1 MAPDVVLLHGFT
13 GSCRSF
19 DFVSAALS
27 RGGITPIPVDLPGH
41 GKRSGEVAA
50 SLFSLDSVFQS
61 ITTASAGA
69 PVSLVGYSM
78 GGRLALQYAA
88 AYPERV
94 SRLVLESSSPGLDTE
109 EERVARRQA
118 DASLAR
124 RIRQEGVEAFVDEW
138 EALPLFSSQAELPR
152 EIQATI
158 RANRLANS
166 ARSLSAALE
175 SFGTGSLP
183 SLWGQLPTVTV
194 PTLVLVGG
202 LDAKFVEIGERMTA
216 SLPNARLTRFDYAGH
231 AIHLED
237 PSGWTDAVIPF
248 LLAG

>member
-19 DFVSAALS
+19 DFVSEALS
-27 RGGITPIPVDLPGH
+27 RGGVTPIPVDLPGH
-41 GKRSGEVAA
+41 GKRSGEIAA
-50 SLFSLDSVFQS
+50 SLFSLQSVFQS
-61 ITTASAGA
+61 IAKASAVA

-94 SRLVLESSSPGLDTE
+94 SRLVLESSSPGLDTD
-109 EERVARRQA
+109 EERVKRREA
-118 DASLAR
+118 DASLAH
-124 RIRQEGVEAFVDEW
+124 RIRQGGVEAFVDEW
-138 EALPLFSSQAELPR
+138 EALPLFSSQTELPR

-158 RANRLANS
+158 RTNRLANS
-166 ARSLSAALE
+166 PRSLAAALE
-175 SFGTGSLP
+175 GFGTGSLP
-183 SLWGQLPTVTV
+183 SLWGQIPTVTV

-202 LDAKFVEIGERMTA
+202 LDAKFVEIGERMA
-216 SLPNARLTRFDYAGH
+216 GALPNARLTRFDSVGH

-237 PSGWTDAVIPF
+237 PSGWIDAVIPF
-248 LLAG
+248 LLPA

>member
-1 MAPDVVLLHGFT
+1 MASDVVLLHGFT
-13 GSCRSF
+13 GSSRSF
-19 DFVSAALS
+19 DVVIEALS
-27 RGGITPIPVDLPGH
+27 RDGVTPIPVDLPGH
-41 GKRSGEVAA
+41 GMRRGETAA
-50 SLFSLDSVFQS
+50 SLFSLESVFRS
-61 ITTASAGA
+61 IAEASAVA

-94 SRLVLESSSPGLDTE
+94 SRLVLESSSAGLDTE
-109 EERVARRQA
+109 EERAHRREA
-118 DASLAR
+118 DASLAH

-152 EIQATI
+152 EIRATI
-158 RANRLANS
+158 RTNRLANS

-175 SFGTGSLP
+175 GLGTGSLP
-183 SLWGQLPTVTV
+183 SLWAQLPTVTA

-202 LDAKFVEIGERMTA
+202 LDAKFVEIGERMA
-216 SLPNARLTRFDYAGH
+216 ESLPNARLTRFASVGH